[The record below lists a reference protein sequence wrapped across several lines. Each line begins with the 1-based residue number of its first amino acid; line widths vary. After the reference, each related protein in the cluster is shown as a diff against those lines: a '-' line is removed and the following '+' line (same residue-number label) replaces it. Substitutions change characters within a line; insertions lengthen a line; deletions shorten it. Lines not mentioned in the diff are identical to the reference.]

1 MAVRIVNSTIS
12 SNVVAAQAGA
22 ILAYGN
28 VALELDNATVATNVA
43 APTRNGGI
51 QISTG
56 ATQPASAGNATPPT
70 LKLVSSILANN
81 SSTNGDVGTNT
92 KTIPTFAFNASNSLI
107 QRICPTCAI
116 AVAGPGTFIGADP
129 LLGPLGSNGGPT
141 RTQALLAGSP
151 AINTGSNPLGLATDQ
166 RGPGF
171 PRVLGGAPDIG
182 AYESPF

>member
-12 SNVVAAQAGA
+12 GNVVAAQAGA
-22 ILAYGN
+22 VLAYGN
-28 VALELDNATVATNVA
+28 VALELDNATVSTNVA

-56 ATQPASAGNATPPT
+56 VTEPASASNATPPT
-70 LKLVSSILANN
+70 LKLVSTVLANN

-92 KTIPTFAFNASNSLI
+92 TAIPTFGINATSSLI

-116 AVAGPGTFIGADP
+116 VVAGSGTFIGADP
-129 LLGPLGSNGGPT
+129 LLGPLGFNGGPT

-151 AINTGSNPLGLATDQ
+151 AINTGSNPLGLMTDQ

-171 PRVLGGAPDIG
+171 PRVVGGAPDIG